1 MNPKLSIILLNYANK
16 NLIKQVVSW
25 LGLQQFD
32 FTYETIIVNNDASED
47 FADWPEMYPN
57 LKIITSS
64 KNGGYAFGNNIGA
77 RNARGEY
84 FLILNPD
91 VVIFEDSISTLLK
104 YADENPRVGLCA
116 PKLLN
121 PDGTVQL
128 SCRTWHSVKNILAR
142 RTPLALTQY
151 GKQALH
157 DHLVTD
163 WDHNNSG
170 PIHWAYGACL
180 LIRKTA
186 YEQIGG
192 MDERYFLYF
201 EDMDYCRTLW
211 TCGWEVHYVAE
222 SEIVHY
228 HHQDSNTWGGLRDAL
243 RSSTLIHIRSGLKYL
258 LKWRGVPLP
267 EIKPIWLLKSQ
278 LEIPFNVSENA

>member
-1 MNPKLSIILLNYANK
+1 MNPKLSIILLNYDNK
-16 NLIKQVVSW
+16 NLIKQVVAW
-25 LGLQQFD
+25 LNRQKFD
-32 FTYETIIVNNDASED
+32 FTFEAIIVNNDARDD
-47 FADWPEMYPN
+47 FSDWLEKYEN
-57 LKIITSS
+57 FKIINSV
-64 KNGGYAFGNNIGA
+64 KNGGYAFGNNLGA

-91 VVIFEDSISTLLK
+91 VVLFENSLQNLLA
-104 YADENPRVGLCA
+104 YADKNLRVGLCA

-142 RTPLALTQY
+142 RTPLALTKY
-151 GKQALH
+151 GQEALNE
-157 DHLVTD
+157 HLVSA
-163 WDHNNSG
+163 WDHNLSG

-180 LIRKTA
+180 LIRRAA

-192 MDERYFLYF
+192 LDERYFLYF

-211 TCGWEVHYVAE
+211 TCGWEVHYVAD

-228 HHQDSNTWGGLRDAL
+228 HHQDSIAWGGLRDIL
-243 RSSTLIHIRSGLKYL
+243 RPSTLIHIKSGLKYL
-258 LKWRGVPLP
+258 LKWRGQPLP
-267 EIKPIWLLKSQ
+267 EITPVWLNKTAINQTQ
-278 LEIPFNVSENA
+278 LF

>member
-1 MNPKLSIILLNYANK
+1 MTPKLSIILLNYGNK

-25 LGLQQFD
+25 LSLQQFD
-32 FTYETIIVNNDASED
+32 FTYEIIIVNNDLGENFD
-47 FADWPEMYPN
+47 GWQERYEN
-57 LKIITSS
+57 LIIITSA
-64 KNGGYAFGNNIGA
+64 KNGGYAFGNNLGV

-91 VVIFEDSISTLLK
+91 VVLFENSISSLLK
-104 YADENPRVGLCA
+104 YAGDNPRVGLCA

-121 PDGTVQL
+121 PDGSIQL

-151 GKQALH
+151 GKRALH
-157 DHLVTD
+157 NHLVTD
-163 WDHNNSG
+163 WDHGTSG

-186 YEQIGG
+186 YDQIGG

-211 TCGWEVHYVAE
+211 SCGWEVHYVVE

-228 HHQDSNTWGGLRDAL
+228 HHQDSAVWGGLRDIF
-243 RSSTLIHIRSGLKYL
+243 RPSTLIHIKSGLKYL
-258 LKWRGVPLP
+258 LKWRGQPLP
-267 EIKPIWLLKSQ
+267 EITPIWLNKSQ
-278 LEIPFNVSENA
+278 LEIPFKTS